1 MPSAD
6 EGHRYI
12 FKSGEYGT
20 FYQYW
25 WRDPIGNYYRYT
37 NAPQDSADFDPFMG
51 LPLLDPEQPLP
62 EKNPNFFTK
71 AGYKRHMG
79 LPEDVTPEKNINYSQ
94 TDGSNIWFEV
104 YEKNGTK
111 FTYLDSDVKEN
122 LDLYVQNQIRV
133 VDANL
138 PKYRKFATKLFSG
151 ERVKDK
157 LTGAILILCDQ
168 GFYYPDELVNATVG
182 DIQFIDQSVILLGR
196 KFVCDLQF
204 LDFMTSLVAQ
214 RSPTE
219 PLFMFETVH
228 GKVPVGVNYLNSVFF
243 SLRVSPKFLLYW
255 NASHLFSRIIN
266 RLSFQQT
273 PVEDVESTALSELGR
288 TLSTRDDVAHL
299 VDYKVKVALLQSY
312 KNAMTEQEASVTK
325 SITRLLADD
334 FGIAVIRSDL
344 TAFRQDEKEF
354 SDWLQRE
361 PMHDMSD
368 EEEAAFAAE
377 AKEATEEE
385 TAPAGTAEKDEDDK
399 KEEEE
404 EPKEPSESPE
414 DSEEPSPTPDEEV
427 PE

>member
-6 EGHRYI
+6 EGHQYI

-37 NAPQDSADFDPFMG
+37 NAPQDSSDFDPFMG

-62 EKNPNFFTK
+62 EKNPNFFTE

-79 LPEDVTPEKNINYSQ
+79 LPEDVSPERNTTYSQ
-94 TDGSNIWFEV
+94 NDGLNIWFEV

-111 FTYLDSDVKEN
+111 YTYLDSDVKEN
-122 LDLYVQNQIRV
+122 LDLYVQNQIRI

-138 PKYRKFATKLFSG
+138 SRYRKSATKLFG
-151 ERVKDK
+151 GDHVKDR

-182 DIQFIDQSVILLGR
+182 DIQFIDQAVILLGR

-214 RSPTE
+214 RGPTD
-219 PLFMFETVH
+219 PLFVFDTVH
-228 GKVPVGVNYLNSVFF
+228 GKVTVGVNYLNSVFF
-243 SLRVSPKFLLYW
+243 SLKVSPKFLLYW

-273 PVEDVESTALSELGR
+273 PVEDVESTAFSELAR
-288 TLSTRDDVAHL
+288 TLCTRDDVSNL

-312 KNAMTEQEASVTK
+312 RSSMTEQASSVTK
-325 SITRLLADD
+325 SLTRLLADD

-361 PMHDMSD
+361 PMHDMTD

-385 TAPAGTAEKDEDDK
+385 TKPAEASGEDEKK
-399 KEEEE
+399 KEPEE
-404 EPKEPSESPE
+404 KKKPSESPE
-414 DSEEPSPTPDEEV
+414 DEEESAPAPDEEV